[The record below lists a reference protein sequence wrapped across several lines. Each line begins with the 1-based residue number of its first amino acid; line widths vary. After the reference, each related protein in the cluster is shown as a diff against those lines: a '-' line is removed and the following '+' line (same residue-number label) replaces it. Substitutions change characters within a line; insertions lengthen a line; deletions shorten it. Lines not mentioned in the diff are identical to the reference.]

1 MLVLI
6 LFPELYII
14 QHCILKICLYCY
26 LYVSALLLIG
36 PKDTTLGLLTFAC
49 CFSASS
55 FLPESRTRPW
65 LRHADRFW
73 VPCCYIPSLSSKNL
87 LQQLH
92 HTLLVFNNLEA
103 ALKKKKKKESKT
115 LTRRSLLRS
124 CQVLSLCICVSICTK
139 MLYSEGDG
147 QWEAAAW
154 VLPPLPPP
162 MRSFWSRQGCWSLSE
177 VEDSRWR
184 GTSWALRRA
193 QSFWQTLLAFEKYLT
208 SWLAN
213 THTHFS
219 LDLNGVTLCSLNF
232 IVIF

>member
-1 MLVLI
+1 MRWPPVT
-6 LFPELYII
+6 
-14 QHCILKICLYCY
+14 
-26 LYVSALLLIG
+26 LIG

-55 FLPESRTRPW
+55 FLPESRTCPW

-92 HTLLVFNNLEA
+92 HTLLVFNSLEA
-103 ALKKKKKKESKT
+103 ALKKKKKKKSKT

-154 VLPPLPPP
+154 VLLPLPPP

-193 QSFWQTLLAFEKYLT
+193 QSFWQTLLVLRNIWPLDWQTHTFIFLWTWMGLLCVAWTLLLFFKYL
-208 SWLAN
+208 
-213 THTHFS
+213 
-219 LDLNGVTLCSLNF
+219 F
-232 IVIF
+232 IYLHWVLVAACEI